1 MPLNEATIPA
11 FDEALAK
18 VAAAARALLPL
29 IAETLHAQFPTG
41 AYLVLTRS
49 IEPGPDDVLS
59 LNSVRDANGGIV
71 CWLDPFGGALDPLP
85 AVPPE
90 IAARWGNS
98 DPRSQ
103 RDLLD
108 LLQAVDAV
116 DRYTFFDWLP
126 DEARRPGE
134 GDDREPIG
142 VPLPCQCRRV
152 SGECAPCCGSTAC
165 PTPCSPCTLWRPSC
179 C

>member
-1 MPLNEATIPA
+1 MPLNKATVSA
-11 FDEALAK
+11 FDDALAK
-18 VAAAARALLPL
+18 LATAARALIPM

-49 IEPGPDDVLS
+49 KDPGHADDVLF
-59 LNSVRDANGGIV
+59 LNSVRDASGGIV
-71 CWLDPFGGALDPLP
+71 CWLDPSGGALDPLP

-90 IAARWGNS
+90 IAARWGDS

-134 GDDREPIG
+134 SDYREPIG
-142 VPLPCQCRRV
+142 VPLPCQCRV
-152 SGECAPCCGSTAC
+152 SGECAPC
-165 PTPCSPCTLWRPSC
+165 
-179 C
+179 